1 MIDNRDIYNDLIEQY
16 NLLDEQERKAIVIY
30 KSKLFRLINLI
41 TSIQNF
47 EYLSVNEIIEK
58 LPNVDELKKEV
69 LNFKQIL
76 DRPENIIVKYSYF
89 KDVNFN
95 DFNLLVNYLRNIY
108 FILENLEDKIVLKE
122 DLTVYRGVSID
133 DFNDLKELAVGNLI
147 STSIKPEDVEPY
159 MNSKKQAA
167 FYIISLK
174 KGTSLLVAPISLV
187 RSYKDRDD
195 FLYKKLNG
203 ISATSLK
210 LVDRGKLGV
219 EEIILFKNTLDF
231 VEEKVEIGEI
241 DGKMVAVHFVEAFPK
256 NKNIKRNN
264 R

>member
-16 NLLDEQERKAIVIY
+16 NLLVEQEKRAIVIY

-41 TSIQNF
+41 TSVDNF
-47 EYLSVNEIIEK
+47 EYLNVDEIIKK
-58 LPNVDELKKEV
+58 LPNVEKLKQEV
-69 LNFKQIL
+69 LNFKQTL
-76 DRPENIIVKYSYF
+76 DKPENMVVKYGYF
-89 KDVNFN
+89 KNINFD
-95 DFNLLVNYLRNIY
+95 DFNLLVEYLRNIY
-108 FILENLEDKIVLKE
+108 YILDNIKDKIVLKE

-133 DFNDLKELAVGNLI
+133 DFTDLKELAVGNLI

-195 FLYKKLNG
+195 FLYKKMHGLPT
-203 ISATSLK
+203 TSLK
-210 LVDRGKLGV
+210 LVDRGKTGV
-219 EEIILFKNTLDF
+219 EEIILFKDTLDF
-231 VEEKVEIGEI
+231 VEEKVEISEI

-256 NKNIKRNN
+256 NIKRNN